1 MAITAAMIPLHWMNE
16 INQKSRYLKE
26 TVLHIKSRSSNIF
39 HEILENPT
47 AIDSSLFLTM
57 LINK

>member
-1 MAITAAMIPLHWMNE
+1 MIPLHWMNE

-47 AIDSSLFLTM
+47 AINSSLFLTM